1 MTSSCDG
8 VAKACRTIALCAVV
22 FALGAGPALAHGEE
36 KHEQMPMKPDAAA
49 PAAGEMMG
57 GQVPMKP
64 QTMPAAADEKAH
76 KPIALRLLF
85 PVMNSERGKMLFL
98 EKGCVACHAVNG
110 VGGHDATPL
119 DAHNMDM
126 VMSPFDFA
134 AKMWA
139 MAPYM
144 IAAQE
149 EALGEQILFTGDELA
164 DIIGF
169 LHDDDAQHALNEGH
183 LTARM
188 RKMMDHQHGAAPAP
202 AAHAEE
208 IGHGH
213 DGAAEA
219 GHHDN

>member
-1 MTSSCDG
+1 MNSYRDG
-8 VAKACRTIALCAVV
+8 VAKLCRAAGLCALAL
-22 FALGAGPALAHGEE
+22 ALGAGPALAHGEE
-36 KHEQMPMKPDAAA
+36 HHGPT
-49 PAAGEMMG
+49 PAAGE
-57 GQVPMKP
+57 
-64 QTMPAAADEKAH
+64 AAHQPVK
-76 KPIALRLLF
+76 LRLLF
-85 PVMNSERGKMLFL
+85 PMMNSERGKTLFL

-110 VGGHDATPL
+110 VGGHDATSL

-139 MAPYM
+139 MAPVM

-169 LHDDDAQHALNEGH
+169 LHDDDAQHGLNESH

-208 IGHGH
+208 IGHDHGH
-213 DGAAEA
+213 EGPAEA
-219 GHHDN
+219 GHHDD